1 MTMIAGSLL
10 IVDDEEMNRD
20 MLSQRLELKGYAVAT
35 AENGRQALE
44 LIESNDYD
52 AILLDVMMPELNGL
66 DVLRIIRQKYATA
79 ELPVVMVTARDQSQ
93 DVVEA
98 FSLGANDYV
107 TKPIVLPIVLAR
119 IAAQVSHKRSQAALR
134 VSEERYALAAR
145 GTYNGLWDWDLRTDE
160 VYYSPRWKATLGYE
174 EEEVGTSPDEWL
186 SRVHPEDIEQLR
198 ANLLTHRHKCTSHFE
213 SEHRLLHKDQTY
225 RWMLGRGIAVRDR
238 DGKGLRM
245 AGSLTDITE
254 GKVSDALTGLPNRL
268 LLMDRIGCA
277 LNRSRRYPEAQFAVL
292 FLDLDRFKLIND
304 SFGHLIGDR
313 LLIAFARRVEGC
325 LRSSDTLSRSTVPH
339 TLARIGGDEFTILLE
354 GISDSSDAVRIA
366 KRIQMEL
373 SAPFSLDGHEVFVS
387 TSIGITL
394 GDPEYQLAEDLVRD
408 ADTAMYDAK
417 AQGKARSQ
425 VFDSAMRDRAVS
437 RLQLETELR
446 WALDRH
452 EFRLHYQPIVELES
466 DRPTGFEALLRWQ
479 HPVRGLIG
487 PQEFITVLEET
498 GLIIPVGW
506 WVLGEAC
513 RQMTAW
519 HTLFPDAP
527 PLTIAVNLSSKQF
540 LQAGLV
546 EQVERRLR
554 ESGMDPRSLK
564 LEITESA
571 IMNDPE
577 SAATLLA
584 HLRTLGVRVG
594 IDDFGT
600 GYSSLSYLRSFP
612 VDTLKIDRSFIRQ
625 LATDPKDL
633 EIVQAI
639 LTLAHNLAID
649 VVAEGIETLN
659 QRDKLQ
665 TMGCEFGQGFY
676 FSKAIDGP
684 SAETLLS
691 TSPGSSRTF
700 VARKEQTSYP
710 GLPVCSPCDLDCS
723 TCPVEPGVSLHY
735 PHLHSRV
742 LGGDEG
748 RTCRKSQA

>member
-20 MLSQRLELKGYAVAT
+20 MLSQRLELKGYVVAT
-35 AENGRQALE
+35 AENGRQALD
-44 LIESNDYD
+44 LIESHEYD
-52 AILLDVMMPELNGL
+52 VILLDVMMPELNGL
-66 DVLRIIRQKYATA
+66 DVLRIIRQKFGPAD
-79 ELPVVMVTARDQSQ
+79 LPVVMVTARDQSQ
-93 DVVEA
+93 DIVEA

-145 GTYNGLWDWDLRTDE
+145 GTDNGLWDWDFRTNE

-198 ANLLTHRHKCTSHFE
+198 GKLFTHRQECTSHFE

-238 DGKGLRM
+238 DGKALRM

-254 GKVSDALTGLPNRL
+254 GKVSDALTGLPNRI

-277 LNRSRRYPEAQFAVL
+277 LKRSKRYPDAQFAVL
-292 FLDLDRFKLIND
+292 FLDLDGFKLIND
-304 SFGHLIGDR
+304 SLGHLIGDQ
-313 LLIAFARRVEGC
+313 LLIAFARRVERC
-325 LRSSDTLSRSTVPH
+325 LRDSDTLCRNTVPH
-339 TLARIGGDEFTILLE
+339 ILARMGGDEFTILLE
-354 GISDSSDAVRIA
+354 GISNSVDAVRVA
-366 KRIQMEL
+366 DRIQTEL
-373 SAPFSLDGHEVFVS
+373 STPFNLGRNEVFIS

-394 GDPEYQLAEDLVRD
+394 GDPEYQHAEDVIRD
-408 ADTAMYDAK
+408 ADTAMYEAK

-425 VFDSAMRDRAVS
+425 VFDSAMRDRVVS

-446 WALDRH
+446 WALDRN

-466 DRPTGFEALLRWQ
+466 DRPAGFEALLRWE

-487 PQEFITVLEET
+487 PQEFMTVLEET

-506 WVLGEAC
+506 WVLEEAC

-519 HTLFPDAP
+519 HALFPDAP
-527 PLTIAVNLSSKQF
+527 PLTIAVNLSSRQF

-546 EQVERRLR
+546 EQVERRLL

-571 IMNDPE
+571 IMTDPD
-577 SAATLLA
+577 SAAALLSR
-584 HLRTLGVRVG
+584 LRELGVRVG

-612 VDTLKIDRSFIRQ
+612 IDTLKIDRSFIRK
-625 LATDPKDL
+625 LASDPKDL
-633 EIVQAI
+633 EIVQVI
-639 LTLAHNLAID
+639 LTLARNLAID
-649 VVAEGIETLN
+649 VVAEGVETLH

-665 TMGCEFGQGFY
+665 TMGCDFGQGFY

-691 TSPGSSRTF
+691 IIIPGISNPF
-700 VARKEQTSYP
+700 EARNEQTSYP
-710 GLPVCSPCDLDCS
+710 GLPTCSPCEPDSEACS
-723 TCPVEPGVSLHY
+723 ARPGLSLQF
-735 PHLHSRV
+735 P
-742 LGGDEG
+742 
-748 RTCRKSQA
+748 